1 MVQKSIVYKICK
13 SKTGT
18 SGGDTVNPFNHLK
31 RKHPK
36 EYAESQVT
44 QGEHVSVTALQER
57 IILLNSNN
65 NNDIW
70 KCDLYEKTSKHW
82 KDIYDAVIFYLA
94 NDNTHHN

>member
-44 QGEHVSVTALQER
+44 QGEHEC
-57 IILLNSNN
+57 NSAARKNN
-65 NNDIW
+65 TVKAITIMTFENAIFMRKLVNTG
-70 KCDLYEKTSKHW
+70 KTS
-82 KDIYDAVIFYLA
+82 IPGQ
-94 NDNTHHN
+94 